1 MGYKSAVG
9 SFSAPCCA
17 LSDVSAGLP
26 WCPVGASGNPQ
37 FPEPDMP
44 KSTLIKSRQSA
55 FAAQGGNCN
64 YCGHPMWESQPE
76 KFSQVHG
83 VRLRQVWRFKCTAE
97 HLVPRESGGRD
108 SKDNIVAACAYCNF
122 QRHRAR
128 PARDP
133 EAHRAHVQRRLA
145 KGRWHSTTGY
155 ILSQT

>member
-1 MGYKSAVG
+1 
-9 SFSAPCCA
+9 
-17 LSDVSAGLP
+17 
-26 WCPVGASGNPQ
+26 
-37 FPEPDMP
+37 MP